1 MNYIDHPLVGP
12 YFGLFV
18 IVWIYM
24 RHYLNLRILLTEWYE
39 FKTIGPYGI
48 VWETEQY
55 KGELSHWISTVLLMG
70 LQGLNL
76 FWLYAILRIAYRF
89 LFEDQL
95 DDDRS
100 DYEDEEEEMAK
111 EEREEKVEK
120 EKDDKEIKRIEA
132 TAAAPKIKL
141 NGNSVKATDD
151 AETTGVASKTR
162 AQRRKA

>member
-1 MNYIDHPLVGP
+1 
-12 YFGLFV
+12 
-18 IVWIYM
+18 
-24 RHYLNLRILLTEWYE
+24 
-39 FKTIGPYGI
+39 
-48 VWETEQY
+48 
-55 KGELSHWISTVLLMG
+55 MG